1 MKYELPQLPYAYDA
15 LEPYIDAKTME
26 THYSKHHQT
35 YVNKLNEAL
44 DKHPEIADKPLE
56 ELLANPDAVPEDI
69 RTAVRNHGGGHWNH
83 SFFWTVMG
91 PAAAAGVPSAPSG
104 ELAGAIVTAF
114 GDLDKFKEEFT
125 KAAAGV
131 FGSGWAWLVI
141 GEDGKLAIVP
151 TANQDS
157 PLAKKQKPVLCL
169 DLWEHSYYLRY
180 QNRRPEYIDAWWS
193 VVNWSAV
200 EEYYRKAA

>member
-1 MKYELPQLPYAYDA
+1 
-15 LEPYIDAKTME
+15 
-26 THYSKHHQT
+26 
-35 YVNKLNEAL
+35 
-44 DKHPEIADKPLE
+44 
-56 ELLANPDAVPEDI
+56 
-69 RTAVRNHGGGHWNH
+69 
-83 SFFWTVMG
+83 
-91 PAAAAGVPSAPSG
+91 
-104 ELAGAIVTAF
+104 
-114 GDLDKFKEEFT
+114 
-125 KAAAGV
+125 
-131 FGSGWAWLVI
+131 
-141 GEDGKLAIVP
+141 DGKLAIVP